1 MSVTDSRPKA
11 PLLGIGE
18 APELPDD
25 EWVESGEDGVERAT
39 PGYYQPGDLE
49 GGLREAS
56 RSAVQSR
63 RSGLEGL
70 NGCART

>member
-1 MSVTDSRPKA
+1 MPDSHQKA
-11 PLLGIGE
+11 LLLCIGE
-18 APELPDD
+18 APELPDS
-25 EWVESGEDGVERAT
+25 EWVESGENGVERAT
-39 PGYYQPGDLE
+39 PGYYRPGDLE